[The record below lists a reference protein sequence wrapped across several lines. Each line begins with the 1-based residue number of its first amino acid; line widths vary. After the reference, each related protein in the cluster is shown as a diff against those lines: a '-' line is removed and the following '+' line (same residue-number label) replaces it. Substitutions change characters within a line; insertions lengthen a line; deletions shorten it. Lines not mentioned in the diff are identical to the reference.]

1 MKNTKF
7 IFSALN
13 GLALVVG
20 CLFWL
25 LSVVAKDVFGWFN
38 LAFAVTIICGVWGIS
53 FILQAVVL
61 KESTTVKRSRV
72 IVGAI
77 FLVIAVVSL
86 VWAITMPTDIILPLI
101 CLVVSIVIFA
111 TTFITGGKKW
121 DEADNEKEGYKTYSE
136 RNEIDKD

>member
-25 LSVVAKDVFGWFN
+25 LSVVAKDNFGWFN

-61 KESTTVKRSRV
+61 KESTTVKRSRT

-77 FLVIAVVSL
+77 FLIIAVLSL
-86 VWAITMPTDIILPLI
+86 VWAIAMPTDIVIPLI
-101 CLVVSIVIFA
+101 CLVVSIVVFA

-121 DEADNEKEGYKTYSE
+121 DEADNEKEGYKTYAE
-136 RNEIDKD
+136 RKEIDKD